1 MEYTQLTVDQ
11 QREQLRGR
19 LLQYEADHAR
29 AATDIAVATAVH
41 KTKGSSKETKQA
53 AEANV
58 EAMTTIQGQA
68 RSCARRRVSGTRC
81 ARQISREFRG
91 GL

>member
-58 EAMTTIQGQA
+58 EAMTTIQGQLDLA
-68 RSCARRRVSGTRC
+68 HAAVS
-81 ARQISREFRG
+81 AELAALDKSAES
-91 GL
+91 